1 VTTTQTPRRP
11 LRRDA
16 ERNRDRIVEAAR
28 TAFARDGID
37 VSVEEIARR
46 AGVGMGTLYRRFPT
60 KGDLI
65 DAVLEDAF
73 SEICKAAGDALE
85 LEDGWLGFTTFLD
98 RVFELHVRNRGI
110 KDVIASGQHDRRR
123 LEALRAQMR
132 PLVAELITR
141 AQEQGTLRSDF
152 VAEDMPI
159 LIWTGGRVAE
169 LTSDVSPELWRRYL
183 GFMLDGLRTDA
194 ATPLARPPLT
204 REQLDRVTG
213 ARS

>member
-1 VTTTQTPRRP
+1 MPRTPTAQRP

-28 TAFARDGID
+28 TAFASDGID
-37 VSVEEIARR
+37 VSVEEVARR

-73 SEICKAAGDALE
+73 SEICQAAEEALE
-85 LEDGWLGFTTFLD
+85 LEDGWAGFTTFLE
-98 RVFELHVRNRGI
+98 RVFQLHVRNRGI
-110 KDVIASGQHDRRR
+110 KDVVASGQHDRRR

-132 PLVAELITR
+132 PLVAELIRR
-141 AQEQGTLRSDF
+141 AQEQGALRADF
-152 VAEDMPI
+152 VPEDMPI

-169 LTSDVSPELWRRYL
+169 LTSAVSPELWRRYL
-183 GFMLDGLRTDA
+183 GFVLDGLRSDA
-194 ATPLARPPLT
+194 ATPLTHPPLT
-204 REQLDRVTG
+204 KEQLDRVTG
-213 ARS
+213 ARR